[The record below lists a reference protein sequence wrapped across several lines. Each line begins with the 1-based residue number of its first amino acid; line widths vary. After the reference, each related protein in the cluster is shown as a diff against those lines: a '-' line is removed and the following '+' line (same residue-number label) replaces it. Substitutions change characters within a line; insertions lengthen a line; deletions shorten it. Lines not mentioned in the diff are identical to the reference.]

1 MLRIVA
7 NDVILRHDSL
17 WPRGLNELLFVRTP
31 LEVAELRRSCLRHR
45 WPPSGDEVEN
55 QLDLPL
61 VRRRLGSQ
69 PAMAVAV
76 GNGTTSGKEAEGIHG
91 GKDLLL
97 TSFYVWR
104 SGNRDGSRNLRK
116 GGASLPFPSSPLFL
130 SLSALF
136 PFPLPLEVR
145 HLKPARRSGERCE
158 LPHLGENDFGA
169 L

>member
-116 GGASLPFPSSPLFL
+116 GGRPSRSLPLPFFSPFPLSFPFPSP
-130 SLSALF
+130 
-136 PFPLPLEVR
+136 
-145 HLKPARRSGERCE
+145 
-158 LPHLGENDFGA
+158 
-169 L
+169 